1 MCKVGTSALGA
12 AAAASHTASLAGNDA
27 VYEAV
32 FRRYGVLRA
41 HSITDFFALAASAYI
56 ARAPKGRSI
65 GLFTVAGGVGAM
77 MADDASAAGLE
88 VAPLSDAAQRQL
100 REWVPFAAPRNPVD
114 ITGQV
119 TNDMTLLERSARLML
134 ADRQFDSWLG
144 FFAAGGLSDAF
155 WPVLQSLVQT
165 LRTHH
170 PDTLLAVSTLC
181 PPERRDAL
189 EALGCLVFADPGA
202 AIRCIGALARLHE
215 TPQALPAMADAGS
228 ALHLPAGTLSEQRSM
243 ALLAEAGVPV
253 VPHRL
258 VRTAAEAAQAA
269 QEMGGR
275 IALKVCSDAIAHKSD
290 VGGVA
295 LNLADAAGAQ
305 AAFDRILANARQA
318 RPDARIDGALAAP
331 MVQGRVDL
339 DSIADTLC
347 ALAGFAQRAGATLES
362 AEINPLI
369 ARPREDGGC
378 VAVDALVIGR
388 EAA

>member
-1 MCKVGTSALGA
+1 
-12 AAAASHTASLAGNDA
+12 
-27 VYEAV
+27 
-32 FRRYGVLRA
+32 
-41 HSITDFFALAASAYI
+41 
-56 ARAPKGRSI
+56 
-65 GLFTVAGGVGAM
+65 
-77 MADDASAAGLE
+77 
-88 VAPLSDAAQRQL
+88 
-100 REWVPFAAPRNPVD
+100 
-114 ITGQV
+114 
-119 TNDMTLLERSARLML
+119 
-134 ADRQFDSWLG
+134 
-144 FFAAGGLSDAF
+144 
-155 WPVLQSLVQT
+155 
-165 LRTHH
+165 
-170 PDTLLAVSTLC
+170 
-181 PPERRDAL
+181 
-189 EALGCLVFADPGA
+189 
-202 AIRCIGALARLHE
+202 
-215 TPQALPAMADAGS
+215 MADAGS
-228 ALHLPAGTLSEQRSM
+228 ALHLPAGPLSEQRSM

-318 RPDARIDGALAAP
+318 RPDAHIDGALAAP
-331 MVQGRVDL
+331 MVQGGVECIAGVHRDPVFGPVLMFGLGGIHAEILRDVALRLLPITRDDALAMVRELRAFAVLDGARGRPRVDL